1 MSEKTSANHCPP
13 EILAPAGDYDAFLSA
28 IKGGADAVYLGTGEF
43 NARRGAK
50 NLSSRELEKAIDKA
64 HSHGVKVYLA
74 FNIPIKEHELQP
86 ALDLIDQAY
95 AASVDAIILRDPG
108 LFRLLKATF
117 PDLPLHASTQM
128 TIHNKAGVRFVEEL
142 GASRVIVSREL
153 STAEVRDIVD
163 SSKIGVEVFVHGALC
178 YSYSGRCLFS
188 SFVSD
193 RSGNL
198 GACAQPC
205 RWKYD
210 TLVDGKPQTEIMGGE
225 YPLSCAELCTLP
237 GLDKIVASGVESLK
251 IEGRMKKPEYVT
263 GSSKIYK
270 EAVERICKSGKY
282 LSPEEL
288 AQKEKELAK
297 LFSRGFTKGFILGDR
312 AVAHLEYGSD
322 YGVYLGKVEK
332 VVRSKPYGRITL
344 TLHEEIEVN
353 DGIGIHTRVNTKT
366 GMLGSLVNGIISK
379 NGKHVER
386 AKKGEKVTLEISF
399 KTGEV
404 VNPQDEVFLSTDR
417 SFLEGL
423 QEMKVKPLPVNIRVT
438 ARKGE
443 RLKVTVESPGEIPGK
458 SSGES
463 PVDYVDSV
471 DFVEFE
477 DEYVVQPAQ
486 KSPTIEEAIRKAM
499 EQLGET
505 PYDVGT
511 IKIEADEEIFIPV
524 GALKSARRQAL
535 ELLLEKSTGIRKKE
549 LKHPQLSDLAHLYKN
564 EAEVSGA
571 EDTQAEVSGTA
582 SAKPTESESSTSAK
596 NPQSLRLSVEVNSP
610 EGLFQAVEGK
620 ADIVYIPIESFHEL
634 RSPEYRKRLKFLLKK
649 GLEIVFTL
657 PLIAHDREMEALT
670 PLLRAVKEAGF
681 TVACSDFG
689 TIQLAKELGIPFVA
703 RKDLTPFN
711 SFTVD
716 TLKKAGA
723 YRVGLSSELNM
734 KEIRAVCEALEA
746 CGKTEEI
753 ELTVHGRE
761 LLLITEN
768 DLLKPLIDRN
778 VLKPG
783 SEVQLL
789 DRQDRSFPVKRWGT
803 RTLIYN
809 SEVLSMLK
817 YIKGLKGSGADV
829 LRLDLTLNG
838 EKEIKD
844 IVRAYSLALE
854 GKKGKLKYADVEY
867 STGHYFHGI

>member
-1 MSEKTSANHCPP
+1 MSEKTSANRCPP

-28 IKGGADAVYLGTGEF
+28 IKGGADAVYLGIGEF

-50 NLSSRELEKAIDKA
+50 NLSSRELEKAIDMA

-95 AASVDAIILRDPG
+95 AAGVDAIILRDPG

-117 PDLPLHASTQM
+117 PELPLHASTQM

-198 GACAQPC
+198 GACTQPC
-205 RWKYD
+205 RWKYEL
-210 TLVDGKPQTEIMGGE
+210 LVDGEPQKELIRGD

-237 GLDKIVASGVESLK
+237 GLDKIMASGVESLK

-263 GSSKIYK
+263 GSSAIYK
-270 EAVERICKSGKY
+270 EAVERICKSGEN
-282 LSPEEL
+282 LDLEEL
-288 AQKEKELAK
+288 EQKEKELAK
-297 LFSRGFTKGFILGDR
+297 LFSRGFTRGFILGDR
-312 AVAHLEYGSD
+312 TVTHLEYDSN
-322 YGVYLGKVEK
+322 YGVYLGKVSK
-332 VVRSKPYGRITL
+332 VIRSKPYGLITL

-353 DGIGIHTRVNTKT
+353 DGIGIHTQVNTKT
-366 GMLGSLVNGIISK
+366 GMLGSIVNGIISK
-379 NGKHVER
+379 NGKHLER
-386 AKKGEKVTLEISF
+386 ARKGEKVTLEISF

-423 QEMKVKPLPVNIRVT
+423 QERKVKPLPVNIKVK

-443 RLKVTVESPGEIPGK
+443 QLKVTVESPCK
-458 SSGES
+458 SPGES
-463 PVDYVDSV
+463 L
-471 DFVEFE
+471 VEFE
-477 DEYVVQPAQ
+477 DEYVVQPSR
-486 KSPTIEEAIRKAM
+486 KSPTPEEAIRKAM

-505 PYDVGT
+505 PYDIGS
-511 IKIEADEEIFIPV
+511 IEIEADEEIFIPV

-549 LKHPQLSDLAHLYKN
+549 LKHPQLSGLAYLCKN

-571 EDTQAEVSGTA
+571 EDTQAEVSGTV

-596 NPQSLRLSVEVNSP
+596 SPQSLRLSVEVNSP
-610 EGLFQAVEGK
+610 EGLFQAVNGK

-657 PLIAHDREMEALT
+657 PLIAHEREMEALT

-761 LLLITEN
+761 LLLVTEN

-778 VLKPG
+778 VLKPE
-783 SEVQLL
+783 SKVQLL

-844 IVRAYSLALE
+844 IVRAYSLTLE

>member
-1 MSEKTSANHCPP
+1 MSEKTSTNLCPP
-13 EILAPAGDYDAFLSA
+13 EILAPAGDYDAFLAA
-28 IKGGADAVYLGTGEF
+28 IKGGADAVYLGIGEF

-50 NLSSRELEKAIDKA
+50 NLSSRELEKAIDMA
-64 HSHGVKVYLA
+64 HSRGVKVYLA

-86 ALDLIDQAY
+86 ALDLIDSAY
-95 AASVDAIILRDPG
+95 AAGLDAIILRDPG
-108 LFRLLKATF
+108 LLRLLKAIY

-142 GASRVIVSREL
+142 GVSRVIVSREL
-153 STAEVRDIVD
+153 NNTEVRDIVD
-163 SSKIGVEVFVHGALC
+163 SSQIGIEIFVHGALC

-205 RWKYD
+205 RWKYEL
-210 TLVDGKPQTEIMGGE
+210 LVDGQPQNELIGGD

-263 GSSKIYK
+263 GSSAIYK
-270 EAVERICKSGKY
+270 EAVERICKSGEN
-282 LSPEEL
+282 LGREEL
-288 AQKEKELAK
+288 EQKEKELAK
-297 LFSRGFTKGFILGDR
+297 LFSRGFTRGFILGER
-312 AVAHLEYGSD
+312 AVTHLEYDSN
-322 YGVYLGKVEK
+322 YGVYLGKVAK
-332 VVRSKPYGRITL
+332 VIRSKPYAQISF
-344 TLHEEIEVN
+344 TLHEDIEVN
-353 DGIGIHTRVNTKT
+353 DGIGIHTQVNTKT
-366 GMLGSLVNGIISK
+366 GMLGSIVNGIISK
-379 NGKHVER
+379 NGTRLEK
-386 AKKGEKVTLEISF
+386 AGKGEKVTLEISF

-423 QEMKVKPLPVNIRVT
+423 QEIKLKPLPVNIKVK

-443 RLKVTVESPGEIPGK
+443 RLKVTVESPPEDP
-458 SSGES
+458 
-463 PVDYVDSV
+463 
-471 DFVEFE
+471 VEFE
-477 DEYVVQPAQ
+477 DEYVVQPSQ
-486 KSPTIEEAIRKAM
+486 KSPTTEEKIKKAM

-505 PYDVGT
+505 PYDVGS
-511 IKIEADEEIFIPV
+511 IEIETDEDIFIPV

-535 ELLLEKSTGIRKKE
+535 ELLLEKATGIRKKE
-549 LKHPQLSDLAHLYKN
+549 PLHPQLSDLAYLCKN
-564 EAEVSGA
+564 EAEVSPVEAPQTEVSG
-571 EDTQAEVSGTA
+571 AEVSPSESSLA
-582 SAKPTESESSTSAK
+582 VQAKPTESTGSESSASA
-596 NPQSLRLSVEVNSP
+596 NSPHFPRLSVEVNSP
-610 EGLFQAVEGK
+610 EGLFQAADGK
-620 ADIVYIPIESFHEL
+620 ADIVYIPVESFHEL
-634 RSPEYRKRLKFLLKK
+634 RSPEYRKKLRFLLKK

-657 PLIAHDREMEALT
+657 PLIAHEREMEALI
-670 PLLRAVKEAGF
+670 PLLKDVKEAGF
-681 TVACSDFG
+681 PVACSDFG
-689 TIQLAKELGIPFVA
+689 IMQLVKELGIPFVA

-716 TLKKAGA
+716 TFKKAGA
-723 YRVGLSSELNM
+723 YRVGLSSELNL
-734 KEIRAVCEALEA
+734 KEVRAVCEALEA

-761 LLLITEN
+761 LLLVTEN
-768 DLLKPLIDRN
+768 DLLKPLIDRD
-778 VLKPG
+778 VLKPE
-783 SEVQLL
+783 SDVYLL

-817 YIKGLKGSGADV
+817 YIKGLKASGADV
-829 LRLDLTLNG
+829 LRLDLTLND

-854 GKKGKLKYADVEY
+854 GKRGKLKYADVEY

>member
-1 MSEKTSANHCPP
+1 MSEKTSAIRCPP
-13 EILAPAGDYDAFLSA
+13 EILAPAGDYDSFLA
-28 IKGGADAVYLGTGEF
+28 ALKGGADAVYLGIGEF

-50 NLSSRELEKAIDKA
+50 NLSSRELEKAINMA
-64 HSHGVKVYLA
+64 HSRGSRVYLA

-86 ALDLIDQAY
+86 ALDLIDGAY
-95 AASVDAIILRDPG
+95 AAGVDAIILRDPG
-108 LFRLLKATF
+108 LFKLLKVAF

-128 TIHNKAGVRFVEEL
+128 TVHNKAGIRFVEEL

-153 STAEVRDIVD
+153 NTSEVKDIVD
-163 SSKIGVEVFVHGALC
+163 SSKIGIEVFVHGALC

-188 SFVSD
+188 SFTSG

-210 TLVDGKPQTEIMGGE
+210 TLVDGKTQTEVMGGE

-270 EAVERICKSGKY
+270 EAVERICKSGKN
-282 LSPEEL
+282 LTPEEL
-288 AQKEKELAK
+288 KQKEKELAK
-297 LFSRGFTKGFILGDR
+297 LFSRGFTRGFILGDR

-332 VVRSKPYGRITL
+332 VVRSKPYGQITL

-379 NGKHVER
+379 TGKHVER
-386 AKKGEKVTLEISF
+386 AEKGEKATLEISF

-404 VNPQDEVFLSTDR
+404 VNPGDEVFISTDR

-423 QEMKVKPLPVNIRVT
+423 QQTELKPLPVNIRVT
-438 ARKGE
+438 ARKGD
-443 RLKVTVESPGEIPGK
+443 RLKVTAQI
-458 SSGES
+458 SGES
-463 PVDYVDSV
+463 PGHSKGEILVDSMES
-471 DFVEFE
+471 VEFE

-486 KSPTIEEAIRKAM
+486 KSPTTEEAIRKAM

-505 PYDVGT
+505 PYDPGS
-511 IKIEADEEIFIPV
+511 IEIEADEEIFIPV

-549 LKHPQLSDLAHLYKN
+549 PKHPQLSDLSYLCRN
-564 EAEVSGA
+564 E
-571 EDTQAEVSGTA
+571 
-582 SAKPTESESSTSAK
+582 TESSRAESRAEGPK
-596 NPQSLRLSVEVNSP
+596 DFRLSVEVNSP
-610 EGLFQAVEGK
+610 EALFQAAEGK
-620 ADIVYIPIESFHEL
+620 ADIVYVPIESFHEL
-634 RSPEYRKRLKFLLKK
+634 KSPEYRKKLKFLLKK

-657 PLIAHDREMEALT
+657 PLIAHEREMEALA
-670 PLLRAVKEAGF
+670 PLLNDVKESGF

-689 TIQLAKELGIPFVA
+689 AVQLAKELEIPFVA

-711 SFTVD
+711 SYTVD
-716 TLKKAGA
+716 TFKKAGA
-723 YRVGLSSELNM
+723 YRVGLSSELNL

-746 CGKTEEI
+746 CGKPEEI

-778 VLKPG
+778 ILKPE

-803 RTLIYN
+803 RTLLYN

-817 YIKGLKGSGADV
+817 HIKALKTSGADV
-829 LRLDLTLNG
+829 LRLDLTLND

-854 GKKGKLKYADVEY
+854 GKRGKLKYADVEY
-867 STGHYFHGI
+867 GTGHYFHGI

>member
-1 MSEKTSANHCPP
+1 MSEKTSANHCHP

-28 IKGGADAVYLGTGEF
+28 IKGGADAVYLGIGEF

-50 NLSSRELEKAIDKA
+50 NLSSRELEKAIDMA

-74 FNIPIKEHELQP
+74 FNIPIKEHELQS

-95 AASVDAIILRDPG
+95 AAGVDAIILRDPG
-108 LFRLLKATF
+108 LLRILKATF
-117 PDLPLHASTQM
+117 PDLLLHASTQM

-163 SSKIGVEVFVHGALC
+163 SSKIGIEVFVHGALC

-205 RWKYD
+205 RWKYEL
-210 TLVDGKPQTEIMGGE
+210 LVDGEPQKELIRGD

-237 GLDKIVASGVESLK
+237 GLDKIMASGVESLK

-263 GSSKIYK
+263 GSSAIYK
-270 EAVERICKSGKY
+270 EAVERICKSGEN
-282 LSPEEL
+282 LDLEEL
-288 AQKEKELAK
+288 EQKEKELAK
-297 LFSRGFTKGFILGDR
+297 LFSRGFTRGFILGDR
-312 AVAHLEYGSD
+312 TVTHLEYDSN
-322 YGVYLGKVEK
+322 YGVYLGKVSK
-332 VVRSKPYGRITL
+332 VVRSKPYGQITL

-353 DGIGIHTRVNTKT
+353 DGIGIHTQVNTKT
-366 GMLGSLVNGIISK
+366 GMLGSIVNGIISK
-379 NGKHVER
+379 NGKHLER
-386 AKKGEKVTLEISF
+386 AREGEKVTLEISF

-423 QEMKVKPLPVNIRVT
+423 QEMKLKPLPVNIKVK

-443 RLKVTVESPGEIPGK
+443 RLKVTVESPGE
-458 SSGES
+458 S
-463 PVDYVDSV
+463 P
-471 DFVEFE
+471 VEFE
-477 DEYVVQPAQ
+477 DEYVVQPSR
-486 KSPTIEEAIRKAM
+486 KSPTTEEAIRKAM

-505 PYDVGT
+505 PYDVGS
-511 IKIEADEEIFIPV
+511 IEIEADEEIFIPV

-535 ELLLEKSTGIRKKE
+535 ELLLEKSTGIRRKE
-549 LKHPQLSDLAHLYKN
+549 QKHPQLSDLAHLCKN
-564 EAEVSGA
+564 EAEDSGA
-571 EDTQAEVSGTA
+571 EVSMAEVSGTFP
-582 SAKPTESESSTSAK
+582 AKPTGPESSAFANS
-596 NPQSLRLSVEVNSP
+596 PRSLRLSVEVNSP
-610 EGLFQAVEGK
+610 EGLFHAVDGK
-620 ADIVYIPIESFHEL
+620 ADIVYIPIERFHDL
-634 RSPEYRKRLKFLLKK
+634 RAPEYRKKLRFLLKK

-657 PLIAHDREMEALT
+657 PLIAHDREMEALA
-670 PLLRAVKEAGF
+670 PLLKDVKEAGF

-723 YRVGLSSELNM
+723 YRVDLSSELNM
-734 KEIRAVCEALEA
+734 KEVRAVCEALEA
-746 CGKTEEI
+746 CGKPEEI
-753 ELTVHGRE
+753 ELTAHGRE

-778 VLKPG
+778 VLKPE
-783 SEVQLL
+783 SEVRLL
-789 DRQDRSFPVKRWGT
+789 DRQERSFPVKRWGT

-809 SEVLSMLK
+809 SEVLSMLE
-817 YIKGLKGSGADV
+817 YIRGLKASGADV
-829 LRLDLTLNG
+829 LRLDLTLNH

>member
-28 IKGGADAVYLGTGEF
+28 IKGGADAVYLGIGEF

-50 NLSSRELEKAIDKA
+50 NLSSRELEKAIDMA

-74 FNIPIKEHELQP
+74 FNIPIKEHELQS

-95 AASVDAIILRDPG
+95 AAGVDAIILRDPG
-108 LFRLLKATF
+108 LLRILKATF

-153 STAEVRDIVD
+153 STAEVKDIVD
-163 SSKIGVEVFVHGALC
+163 SSKIGIEVFVHGALC

-205 RWKYD
+205 RWKYE
-210 TLVDGKPQTEIMGGE
+210 LFVDGEQQNELIRGD

-237 GLDKIVASGVESLK
+237 GLDKIMASGVESLK

-263 GSSKIYK
+263 GSSAIYK
-270 EAVERICKSGKY
+270 EAVERICKSGEN
-282 LSPEEL
+282 LNREEL
-288 AQKEKELAK
+288 DQKEKELAK
-297 LFSRGFTKGFILGDR
+297 LFSRGFTRGFILGDR
-312 AVAHLEYGSD
+312 AVTHLEYDSN
-322 YGVYLGKVEK
+322 YGVYLGKVSN
-332 VVRSKPYGRITL
+332 VVRSKPYGLITL
-344 TLHEEIEVN
+344 TLQEEIEVN
-353 DGIGIHTRVNTKT
+353 DGIGIHTQVNTKT
-366 GMLGSLVNGIISK
+366 GMLGSIVNGIISK
-379 NGKHVER
+379 NGKRLEK

-404 VNPQDEVFLSTDR
+404 VNPQDEVFISTDR

-423 QEMKVKPLPVNIRVT
+423 QEMKLKPLPVNIKVT

-443 RLKVTVESPGEIPGK
+443 RLKVTVESPGE
-458 SSGES
+458 SL
-463 PVDYVDSV
+463 
-471 DFVEFE
+471 VEFE
-477 DEYVVQPAQ
+477 DEYIVQPSR
-486 KSPTIEEAIRKAM
+486 KSPTPEEAIRKAM

-511 IKIEADEEIFIPV
+511 IEIEADEEIFIPV

-549 LKHPQLSDLAHLYKN
+549 PKHPQLSDLAHLCKN
-564 EAEVSGA
+564 EAEGSG
-571 EDTQAEVSGTA
+571 DEVSGTLP
-582 SAKPTESESSTSAK
+582 AKPTGPESFVSA
-596 NPQSLRLSVEVNSP
+596 NSPQSPRLSVEVNSP
-610 EGLFQAVEGK
+610 EGLFHAVDGK
-620 ADIVYIPIESFHEL
+620 ADIVYIPIERFHDL
-634 RSPEYRKRLKFLLKK
+634 RAPEYRKKLRFLLKK

-670 PLLRAVKEAGF
+670 PLLKDVKEAGF

-689 TIQLAKELGIPFVA
+689 TIQLAKEMEIPFVA

-723 YRVGLSSELNM
+723 YRIGLSSELNM
-734 KEIRAVCEALEA
+734 KEIRAVCEALET
-746 CGKTEEI
+746 CGKPEEI
-753 ELTVHGRE
+753 ELTAHGRE
-761 LLLITEN
+761 LLLVTEN
-768 DLLKPLIDRN
+768 DLLKPLVERN
-778 VLKPG
+778 ILKPG
-783 SEVQLL
+783 SEVQLI
-789 DRQDRSFPVKRWGT
+789 DRQERSFPVKRWGT

-809 SEVLSMLK
+809 SEVLSMLE
-817 YIKGLKGSGADV
+817 YIKGLKASGVDV
-829 LRLDLTLNG
+829 LRLDLTLNH

-867 STGHYFHGI
+867 GTGHYFHGI